1 MRPYWR
7 PAATVSGDDKW
18 TSRRVAT
25 AGRSNVAAIF
35 RTARCR
41 HSAEVSM
48 AFLAVSHRGA
58 CK

>member
-25 AGRSNVAAIF
+25 AGRSNVALAAPSGEAKPTPP
-35 RTARCR
+35 RAVKRVAR
-41 HSAEVSM
+41 EVP
-48 AFLAVSHRGA
+48 
-58 CK
+58 